1 MALASE
7 KVMAVPARLLAGLHR
22 AGMSIGDIARVYN
35 LSLEVVRGVADLP
48 FEPLCVADMELLRDD
63 DHRYELWEGELWRMS
78 PTTKRHGRDAARITT
93 HLVRYLDANPIGSL
107 YIAEVG
113 FRVGPGQTL
122 ACPDVAYV
130 SQERDALV
138 GDDEFFPYAPDIA
151 IEVLSPDNTWP
162 KVRRKARAYLAN
174 GARLVW
180 AIASR
185 RRTVTVYRPGAEPQL
200 LHGEDV
206 LSGEDVLPGFAVR
219 VADLF

>member
-22 AGMSIGDIARVYN
+22 AGMTIGDIARVYD
-35 LSLEVVRGVADLP
+35 LSPEVVSGVADLP
-48 FEPLCVADMELLRDD
+48 FEPLGVDDMELLRDD
-63 DHRYELWEGELWRMS
+63 DHRYELWEGALWRMS
-78 PTTKRHGRDAARITT
+78 PTKKRHGRGAARIA
-93 HLVRYLDANPIGSL
+93 VQIGRYLDASPIGTL

-113 FRVGPGQTL
+113 FRVGTGQRL
-122 ACPDVAYV
+122 VCPDTAYV
-130 SQERDALV
+130 SQERDAPV

-151 IEVLSPDNTWP
+151 VEVLSPDNTWP
-162 KVRRKARAYLAN
+162 KVRRKARAYLAS
-174 GARLVW
+174 GACLVW
-180 AIASR
+180 AMAPR

-200 LHGEDV
+200 LGGDDV

>member
-22 AGMSIGDIARVYN
+22 AGMSIGDIARVYD
-35 LSLEVVRGVADLP
+35 LSLETVRGMVGLP
-48 FEPLCVADMELLRDD
+48 FEPLCVDDMELLRDD
-63 DHRYELWEGELWRMS
+63 DHRYELWEGDLWRMS
-78 PTTKRHGRDAARITT
+78 PTKKRHGRGTTRITRQLIL
-93 HLVRYLDANPIGSL
+93 HLEVSPTGSVYIG
-107 YIAEVG
+107 EVG

-122 ACPDVAYV
+122 VCPDAAYV
-130 SQERDALV
+130 SHERDAPV
-138 GDDEFFPYAPDIA
+138 GEDEFFPYAPDIA

-200 LHGEDV
+200 LRGEDV
-206 LSGEDVLPGFAVR
+206 LSGEDVRPGFAVR

>member
-7 KVMAVPARLLAGLHR
+7 KTMAVPLRLLAGLGR
-22 AGMSIGDIARVYN
+22 AGMPISDIARVYD
-35 LSLEVVRGVADLP
+35 LSPEVVRGVVELP
-48 FEPLCVADMELLRDD
+48 FEPLCVEDMELLRDD
-63 DHRYELWEGELWRMS
+63 DHRYELWEGDLWRMS
-78 PTTKRHGRDAARITT
+78 PTKKRHGRGAARIAVK
-93 HLVRYLDANPIGSL
+93 LGAYLNANQIGSL
-107 YIAEVG
+107 YIAQVG
-113 FRVGPGQTL
+113 FRVGPGRTL
-122 ACPDVAYV
+122 VCPDVAYV
-130 SQERDALV
+130 CHERDAPV

-180 AIASR
+180 AIDPR
-185 RRTVTVYRPGAEPQL
+185 RPTVTVYRPGAEAQL
-200 LHGEDV
+200 LRGEDV

>member
-22 AGMSIGDIARVYN
+22 AGMAIGDIARVYD
-35 LSLEVVRGVADLP
+35 LSPEVVSGVVDLP
-48 FEPLCVADMELLRDD
+48 VEPLCLDDMELLRDD

-78 PTTKRHGRDAARITT
+78 PTKKRHGRGAIRIVSQ
-93 HLVRYLDANPIGSL
+93 LVRYLDVNPIGSL

-113 FRVGPGQTL
+113 FRVGPGPRL
-122 ACPDVAYV
+122 VCPDAAYV
-130 SQERDALV
+130 SQERDAPV

-151 IEVLSPDNTWP
+151 VEVLSPDNTWP
-162 KVRRKARAYLAN
+162 KVRKKARAYLAS

-180 AIASR
+180 ALHPR
-185 RRTVTVYRPGAEPQL
+185 RRTVTVYRPGVEPQL
-200 LHGEDV
+200 LRSEDM